1 MNRTKPSETKLDL
14 EGKTY
19 TYNTNRTD
27 GHKQPK
33 PNQNPVVQVLKSWS
47 RSNMCLYVL
56 NAELRASHY
65 FGINLLNTAE
75 VLFS

>member
-1 MNRTKPSETKLDL
+1 
-14 EGKTY
+14 
-19 TYNTNRTD
+19 
-27 GHKQPK
+27 
-33 PNQNPVVQVLKSWS
+33 
-47 RSNMCLYVL
+47 MCLYVL